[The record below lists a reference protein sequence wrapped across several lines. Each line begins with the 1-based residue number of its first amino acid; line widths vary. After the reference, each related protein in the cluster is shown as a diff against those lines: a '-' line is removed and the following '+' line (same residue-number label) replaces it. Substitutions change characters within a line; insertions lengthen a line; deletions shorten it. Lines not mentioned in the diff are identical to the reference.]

1 VTILEDRVA
10 ELARIPLRVGSH
22 SSLGEGMCA
31 MEAAAYVAGERHS
44 DHPVCVSSV
53 IGAFLRRWNDS
64 LPTDEDRDRLLK
76 PLIPVVIGT
85 RTTPADE
92 ETRAWMAVDWSVR
105 VSTPAWLDVAGLTVE
120 ASTLRRLAPIVDEK
134 SARDAH
140 QAIAAAR
147 TKAYAAG
154 AAARDA
160 RAAAARAAAADAAVA
175 AAWDAVAAAW
185 DAAGG
190 AGVDAG
196 AAAADAGN
204 AAWSAWAAGT
214 AGNAGWAAAGNAR
227 DAAWA
232 AWAARDAGWAAA
244 MAVAGGAWVDAGVAT
259 VTMLQASAVD
269 LIQRMAAVHHKETT
283 A

>member
-1 VTILEDRVA
+1 MIPDRHSAFSERPLQYGAHESMADGACVM
-10 ELARIPLRVGSH
+10 ELVS
-22 SSLGEGMCA
+22 
-31 MEAAAYVAGERHS
+31 YVAGERHS
-44 DHPVCVSSV
+44 DHPDCVSPV
-53 IGAFLRRWNDS
+53 IGAFLRQWNDS

-134 SARDAH
+134 SARAAQ

-244 MAVAGGAWVDAGVAT
+244 MAVAGGAWVDAGAAT
-259 VTMLQASAVD
+259 VTMLQTSAVD